1 MTIIKPV
8 SFEAFIGGFM
18 KKQIIVLAA
27 IMFSSVSFAG
37 SSACKGKTEH
47 HTITWTQTA
56 DGVESVL
63 ENTKPFKLRPLGG
76 FKQSGKLIT
85 KHTLEKATIEEL
97 MKNRDASL
105 EFMVGM
111 LFGRDDFRG
120 DEDIFYSYGSQFLS
134 SLKCE

>member
-1 MTIIKPV
+1 
-8 SFEAFIGGFM
+8 M
-18 KKQIIVLAA
+18 KKHLIILAT
-27 IMFSSVSFAG
+27 IVI
-37 SSACKGKTEH
+37 SSASFGASTICKGKTEH
-47 HTITWTQTA
+47 HTISWTQTEA
-56 DGVESVL
+56 GVESVL
-63 ENTKPFKLRPLGG
+63 ENTKPFKLRSLGG

-85 KHTLEKATIEEL
+85 KHTLEKATIDEL

-120 DEDIFYSYGSQFLS
+120 DEDIFYSYGSEFLS